1 MDEWIDTCIYSS
13 MLCQSNRHHTGW
25 IRLGFSM
32 RAGDAHHIRHSIRFK
47 FIPWKGWHFQ
57 NIHLTATNL
66 CTDFFLPETS
76 LNILYQY
83 AICINLPHVFRP
95 NRAPQVAWAS
105 ASSARRAPRC
115 DEYDT
120 WRERKRAVRIFC
132 LANMLQTDLI
142 RSWGDWFSYNS
153 LFVETFEV
161 LLSALSHWVLEF
173 SSGGWLGPAQEKWRN
188 GDCVIRQNQ

>member
-1 MDEWIDTCIYSS
+1 

-57 NIHLTATNL
+57 NIHLTDTNL
-66 CTDFFLPETS
+66 CIDFFLPETS
-76 LNILYQY
+76 VNILYQY

-95 NRAPQVAWAS
+95 NRAPRVAWAS

-120 WRERKRAVRIFC
+120 WRERKRTCFKQIQWYDLEVTGFHIIHSLLKLLRCFC
-132 LANMLQTDLI
+132 QLGLI
-142 RSWGDWFSYNS
+142 EFSN
-153 LFVETFEV
+153 
-161 LLSALSHWVLEF
+161 SAL
-173 SSGGWLGPAQEKWRN
+173 GGGLAQLRRN
-188 GDCVIRQNQ
+188 GEMATASSAKINKEIRVWTLILRPILL